1 MNINTTPWIEK
12 YRPDNFN
19 KIILDEMN
27 REIMLKM
34 LETDQIPNMIFYGP
48 PGTGKTTTIINFIND
63 YQEVK
68 NEKHKELVIHL
79 NASDDRGIDII
90 RNKISTFTN
99 SSYLF
104 NKGTKFIV
112 LDEVDYMTKSA
123 QYALGKLIKENHPFV
138 RFCLISNYISK
149 IDKILQNVCM
159 PFKFNTLP
167 KNKISEFLE
176 NIVKKEKLPENIFN
190 KSMLNDIISNFNS
203 DVRSMINYIQGLSQ
217 TSSSSLNIT
226 HSIVTDDVVENLLN
240 IIMIKPTQISEKYFI
255 ECFLKHNI
263 EKQEFVIKLLNHITN
278 KYMKKHLLIENKL
291 IEFVRMILS
300 IKNYYLDEFN
310 IFFISKL
317 ALLLNEF
324 E

>member
-149 IDKILQNVCM
+149 IDKILQN
-159 PFKFNTLP
+159 
-167 KNKISEFLE
+167 E
-176 NIVKKEKLPENIFN
+176 
-190 KSMLNDIISNFNS
+190 
-203 DVRSMINYIQGLSQ
+203 R
-217 TSSSSLNIT
+217 
-226 HSIVTDDVVENLLN
+226 
-240 IIMIKPTQISEKYFI
+240 
-255 ECFLKHNI
+255 
-263 EKQEFVIKLLNHITN
+263 
-278 KYMKKHLLIENKL
+278 
-291 IEFVRMILS
+291 R
-300 IKNYYLDEFN
+300 
-310 IFFISKL
+310 
-317 ALLLNEF
+317 
-324 E
+324 